1 MKTNYNRTLQACFI
15 GYVVQAIVNNFV
27 PLLFLTFQSSY
38 GISLQKITLLVTFN
52 NRSKNSLTSIG
63 DGMNCTFEH
72 VCSNS

>member
-1 MKTNYNRTLQACFI
+1 MDFVIYKCVIIGTDIRNRQLLQIHMTPNRKNSSGFI
-15 GYVVQAIVNNFV
+15 SSV
-27 PLLFLTFQSSY
+27 PAVFQ
-38 GISLQKITLLVTFN
+38 IFN